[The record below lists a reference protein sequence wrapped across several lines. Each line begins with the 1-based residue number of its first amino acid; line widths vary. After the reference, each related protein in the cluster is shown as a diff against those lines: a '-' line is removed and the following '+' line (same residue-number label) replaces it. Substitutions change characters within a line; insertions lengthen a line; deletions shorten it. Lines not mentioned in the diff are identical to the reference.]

1 MLAGLD
7 KLGIAASAGSAC
19 TSATWEPSHVLTA
32 MGMPLSR
39 AAGVLRLTCGPENT
53 EEEIDMVISVLP
65 DIVAESRASARPGLS
80 AK

>member
-1 MLAGLD
+1 
-7 KLGIAASAGSAC
+7 
-19 TSATWEPSHVLTA
+19 

-53 EEEIDMVISVLP
+53 EEEIDHVLSVLP
-65 DIVAESRASARPGLS
+65 GVVTESRAHGRPGLS

>member
-1 MLAGLD
+1 
-7 KLGIAASAGSAC
+7 
-19 TSATWEPSHVLTA
+19 

-53 EEEIDMVISVLP
+53 EDEIDYVLSVLP
-65 DIVAESRASARPGLS
+65 EVVADSRAKARPGLS

>member
-1 MLAGLD
+1 
-7 KLGIAASAGSAC
+7 
-19 TSATWEPSHVLTA
+19 

-53 EEEIDMVISVLP
+53 VEEIDHVVAVLP
-65 DIVAESRASARPGLS
+65 DVVAESRANARSGLS